1 MHRKFCKE
9 DIFIKIKKGD
19 TVIVISG
26 ESKDLSKP
34 KKVLRAMP
42 SENKLIVEG
51 ANMII
56 RHTKPKKMGEAGG
69 RIEKEAPIDASNVML
84 YCPNCKKGV
93 RAGYEVVDGKK
104 TRVCKECKKAI
115 Q

>member
-1 MHRKFCKE
+1 M
-9 DIFIKIKKGD
+9 KIKKGD
-19 TVIVISG
+19 SVIVISG
-26 ESKDLSKP
+26 ESKAYSEP

-51 ANMII
+51 VNMVI

-93 RAGYEVVDGKK
+93 RVGYEVIDGKK
-104 TRVCKECKKAI
+104 TRICKDCKKAI

>member
-1 MHRKFCKE
+1 M
-9 DIFIKIKKGD
+9 KIKKGD
-19 TVIVISG
+19 TVVVISG
-26 ESKDLSKP
+26 ESKTFEP
-34 KKVLRAMP
+34 KKVVRAMP
-42 SENKLIVEG
+42 SENKVIVEG
-51 ANMII
+51 VNMII

-93 RAGYEVVDGKK
+93 RVGYEVIDGKK
-104 TRVCKECKKAI
+104 TRICKDCKKAI

>member
-1 MHRKFCKE
+1 M
-9 DIFIKIKKGD
+9 KIKKGD
-19 TVIVISG
+19 TVVVISG
-26 ESKDLSKP
+26 ASKNEDFEP

-51 ANMII
+51 VNMII

-93 RAGYEVVDGKK
+93 RAGYEVIDGKK
-104 TRVCKECKKAI
+104 TRICKVCKKAI

>member
-1 MHRKFCKE
+1 MN
-9 DIFIKIKKGD
+9 IKKGD
-19 TVIVISG
+19 SVVIISG
-26 ESKDLSKP
+26 ESKDLGNA

-42 SENKLIVEG
+42 KENKLIVEG

-93 RAGYEVVDGKK
+93 RTHVEIINDKK
-104 TRVCKECKKAI
+104 VRVCSGKGCGHKFD
-115 Q
+115 

>member
-1 MHRKFCKE
+1 M
-9 DIFIKIKKGD
+9 KIKKGD
-19 TVIVISG
+19 TVVVISG
-26 ESKDLSKP
+26 ESKSYTSDKTETH
-34 KKVLRAMP
+34 KVLRAMP
-42 SENKLIVEG
+42 SENKVIVEG
-51 ANMII
+51 INMII

-93 RAGYEVVDGKK
+93 RVTYEMVDGKK
-104 TRVCKECKKAI
+104 TRLCKDCKKAI

>member
-1 MHRKFCKE
+1 MN
-9 DIFIKIKKGD
+9 IKTGD
-19 TVIVISG
+19 SVIVISG
-26 ESKDLSKP
+26 ESKDLGNP

-42 SENKLIVEG
+42 KENKVIVEG

-69 RIEKEAPIDASNVML
+69 RIEKEAPMDASNVML

-93 RAGYEVVDGKK
+93 RVGYEIIDGKK
-104 TRVCKECKKAI
+104 TRICKDCKKAI

>member
-1 MHRKFCKE
+1 MN
-9 DIFIKIKKGD
+9 IKKGD
-19 TVIVISG
+19 SVVVISG
-26 ESKDLSKP
+26 ESKDLGNA

-42 SENKLIVEG
+42 KENKLIVEG
-51 ANMII
+51 VNMII

-93 RAGYEVVDGKK
+93 RVGYEVVDGKK
-104 TRVCKECKKAI
+104 TRICKDCKKAI

>member
-1 MHRKFCKE
+1 M
-9 DIFIKIKKGD
+9 KIKKGD
-19 TVIVISG
+19 TVVVISG
-26 ESKDLSKP
+26 ESKTFEP

-51 ANMII
+51 VNMII

-93 RAGYEVVDGKK
+93 RAGYEVIDGKK
-104 TRVCKECKKAI
+104 TRICKDCKKAI